1 MTAHNRGEKG
11 DYAPVVLCP
20 GDPLRAKMVAQQYME
35 DARLVTDVR
44 GILGYT
50 GLYHGSPVSV
60 LATGMGEGS
69 IGIYSYE
76 LYTFYDV
83 KAIIRIGTC
92 GGLLASV
99 GVGDIVAAM
108 SASTD
113 GGYAGQYRLSGT
125 FNPCADYPMLETAM
139 RIAGER
145 HIPIHAGM
153 VFSSEY
159 FSSYHAG
166 GADSWKRWARMGA
179 LAQDMETYAL
189 YCNAAWTG
197 KKALSLLTMTDN
209 LATGKSFR
217 DEERMPGMG
226 RMIEVALEV
235 SRDVS

>member
-139 RIAGER
+139 RIAGEDTFR
-145 HIPIHAGM
+145 SMPEWCFPANTSLPIMREEPIAGS
-153 VFSSEY
+153 VGREWAHSLRT
-159 FSSYHAG
+159 
-166 GADSWKRWARMGA
+166 WKPMPCTATRRGRAKR
-179 LAQDMETYAL
+179 LF
-189 YCNAAWTG
+189 
-197 KKALSLLTMTDN
+197 LSLL
-209 LATGKSFR
+209 
-217 DEERMPGMG
+217 
-226 RMIEVALEV
+226 
-235 SRDVS
+235 